1 MYYTVILK
9 YINWMKTKNVTYSYF
24 FHGIIIDL
32 ETIYDCV
39 DLTGLGN
46 DFRAFLG
53 GVFSHSSKKS
63 FFDEKSLLLPLELR
77 GLGSGLQMKIGTMK
91 RYIFMYTLYIQV
103 IHFAYRYTVRK
114 RPYLKSLSNFQVHS
128 QLSLVKVLNLQNFI

>member
-9 YINWMKTKNVTYSYF
+9 YINWMKTKKNVTYSYF

-103 IHFAYRYTVRK
+103 IHFAYRV
-114 RPYLKSLSNFQVHS
+114 SF
-128 QLSLVKVLNLQNFI
+128 